1 MARRDDLGYVV
12 GWFCGG
18 ILIVGWI
25 VAIVCLAMG
34 SVRRAF
40 QAFVLPLGV
49 VAWLFLM
56 MEGVWPRVP
65 DTETGA
71 MVSVLLLFGGI
82 LLIPIVGLLI
92 LRSLSW
98 PPRRP
103 AGGAAPTV

>member
-1 MARRDDLGYVV
+1 MARRDDLGYVL

-18 ILIVGWI
+18 ILVVGWI
-25 VAIVCLAMG
+25 VALVSIAMG
-34 SVRRAF
+34 APRRAL

-56 MEGVWPRVP
+56 MEGVWPRIP

-82 LLIPIVGLLI
+82 LLIPILGLWL
-92 LRSLSW
+92 LRSLPW
-98 PPRRP
+98 PPRRSVD
-103 AGGAAPTV
+103 GTGA